1 MADSRSR
8 QIVGYYTEADEDA
21 SGEEADRIL
30 VFFLHDPHP
39 SISECYLVA
48 VAIEARRT
56 QWKEGKE

>member
-1 MADSRSR
+1 M
-8 QIVGYYTEADEDA
+8 GYYIEADGDA
-21 SGEEADRIL
+21 SGGEADRTL

>member
-21 SGEEADRIL
+21 SDREADRIL
-30 VFFLHDPHP
+30 VFFSHDLHP

-48 VAIEARRT
+48 VAIEA
-56 QWKEGKE
+56 